1 MSCIIPI
8 SDCRTLIVKIF
19 VIGYRERGESIVILF
34 FDKTN
39 VVYSIVIDSY
49 KAKKSEFFTSKI
61 LDDNK
66 VSKLNILCWT
76 HPDIDHSVGIEEL
89 FEQYCDNESS
99 VYVPIYMNGMNT
111 DPIEYNKDD
120 IETIN
125 KFFTINDRTHKC
137 IKPVSAN
144 IGGKS
149 HMTEIVFSDELHEI
163 KTKIEVYA
171 PHADCLVEKIRTN
184 SKIKKNQLSIFL
196 MLQVG
201 PYVFDFSGDV
211 ENMAITNMNEEPFN
225 NPLFLKIP
233 HHSSKTSDKLLG
245 RLKNS
250 SQSMSCTTTYY
261 SQRLPQI
268 EILNEYQK
276 RYSHLHSTGLS
287 KEDKYSYGVL
297 EYVFDLFG
305 ARNVHIKRH
314 GNACKITNDLT
325 S

>member
-1 MSCIIPI
+1 
-8 SDCRTLIVKIF
+8 
-19 VIGYRERGESIVILF
+19 
-34 FDKTN
+34 
-39 VVYSIVIDSY
+39 
-49 KAKKSEFFTSKI
+49 
-61 LDDNK
+61 
-66 VSKLNILCWT
+66 
-76 HPDIDHSVGIEEL
+76 
-89 FEQYCDNESS
+89 
-99 VYVPIYMNGMNT
+99 MNT

-171 PHADCLVEKIRTN
+171 PHAECLVEKIRTN

-261 SQRLPQI
+261 SQGLPQI

>member
-1 MSCIIPI
+1 M
-8 SDCRTLIVKIF
+8 
-19 VIGYRERGESIVILF
+19 
-34 FDKTN
+34 
-39 VVYSIVIDSY
+39 
-49 KAKKSEFFTSKI
+49 
-61 LDDNK
+61 
-66 VSKLNILCWT
+66 
-76 HPDIDHSVGIEEL
+76 
-89 FEQYCDNESS
+89 
-99 VYVPIYMNGMNT
+99 
-111 DPIEYNKDD
+111 
-120 IETIN
+120 
-125 KFFTINDRTHKC
+125 
-137 IKPVSAN
+137 
-144 IGGKS
+144 
-149 HMTEIVFSDELHEI
+149 
-163 KTKIEVYA
+163 
-171 PHADCLVEKIRTN
+171 
-184 SKIKKNQLSIFL
+184 KNYLAYL
-196 MLQVG
+196 
-201 PYVFDFSGDV
+201 
-211 ENMAITNMNEEPFN
+211 NEEPFN

>member
-1 MSCIIPI
+1 MLYIVPI
-8 SDCRTLIVKIF
+8 NNCRDLIVKVF

-34 FDKTN
+34 LEGNN
-39 VVYSIVIDSY
+39 VLYSIVIDSY
-49 KAKKSEFFTSKI
+49 KPKGGESYTLKI
-61 LDDNK
+61 LEEYN
-66 VSKLNILCWT
+66 VEHLNILCWT

-89 FEQYCDNESS
+89 FEQYCDKGSS
-99 VYVPIYMNGMNT
+99 VYVPIYMNGMDT
-111 DPIEYNKDD
+111 DPIEYNKGD

-149 HMTEIVFSDELHEI
+149 NMTEIVFSDELHEI

-184 SKIKKNQLSIFL
+184 SKIKKNQLSIFF

-211 ENMAITNMNEEPFN
+211 ENMAIANMNEEPFN